1 MKANLFIVLF
11 LVAVQTGYCQMEKLL
26 KGKVVSDN
34 FALEGIE
41 VINKTNQKITV
52 TDNQGLFSIEAK
64 EGDQLFFFGKEYTST
79 STTVSQNALENHN
92 FRISLSKKPIEIDEI
107 VIEKG
112 RSVWTKSELQ
122 RILDVQYFDDGQ
134 SSPKN
139 KLIYN
144 GQTHGID
151 FAQIGRRIL
160 KSLKKN
166 RKQASSIPFKDY
178 ITAKF
183 NQNFFL
189 ETLELK
195 PDEIHLYLEFCE
207 ADPKS
212 QSIIDSDDNFT
223 VMDFLIAKK
232 MEFKKSNK

>member
-1 MKANLFIVLF
+1 MKAKLFIALF
-11 LVAVQTGYCQMEKLL
+11 LVAVQTGYCQTQKLL
-26 KGKVVSDN
+26 KGKVVSEN
-34 FALEGIE
+34 FPLEGIE
-41 VINKTNQKITV
+41 VINKTNQKITT
-52 TDNQGLFSIEAK
+52 TDNHGQFSIEAK
-64 EGDQLFFFGKEYTST
+64 EGDLLFFFGKEYTST
-79 STTVSQNALENHN
+79 STSVNQNALDNHN

-122 RILDVQYFDDGQ
+122 KILDVQYFDDGQ
-134 SSPKN
+134 TSPKN
-139 KLIYN
+139 RLIYD
-144 GQTHGID
+144 GKTYGVD

-166 RKQASSIPFKDY
+166 KKEASTIPFKDY

-189 ETLELK
+189 EKLELK
-195 PDEIHLYLEFCE
+195 PDEINLYLEFCE

-232 MEFKKSNK
+232 KEFKK

>member
-1 MKANLFIVLF
+1 MKAKLFIALF
-11 LVAVQTGYCQMEKLL
+11 LVAVQTGYCQTEKLL

-41 VINKTNQKITV
+41 VINTTNKKITI
-52 TDNQGLFSIEAK
+52 TDNHGHFSIEAK
-64 EGDQLFFFGKEYTST
+64 EGDILFFFGKEYTST
-79 STTVSQNALENHN
+79 STTVNRNALEKQN
-92 FRISLSKKPIEIDEI
+92 FNVSLSKKPIEIDEI

-139 KLIYN
+139 KLIYD
-144 GQTHGID
+144 GQTQGID
-151 FAQIGRRIL
+151 FAQLGKRIL
-160 KSLKKN
+160 KSLRKN
-166 RKQASSIPFKDY
+166 KKQASSIPFKDY

-183 NQNFFL
+183 NQKFFL

-207 ADPKS
+207 ADPKA
-212 QSIIDSDDNFT
+212 QSIIDNDDNFT

-232 MEFKKSNK
+232 IEFKKSNK